1 VVTGYQAESA
11 IKAYAKIRKLAVWH
25 IIHVPN
31 AESVGDLVT
40 ISEEGMKKQLSDKIG
55 SANDEAALAGYRTNT
70 KGQR

>member
-1 VVTGYQAESA
+1 MITGYQAERA
-11 IKAYAKIRKLAVWH
+11 VKAYARIRRLGIWH
-25 IIHVPN
+25 IAGVPN
-31 AESVGDLVT
+31 ADSVGDLVT

>member
-1 VVTGYQAESA
+1 VITGYQAERA
-11 IKAYAKIRKLAVWH
+11 VKAYARIRRLGIWH
-25 IIHVPN
+25 IAGVPN
-31 AESVGDLVT
+31 ADSVGDLVT

>member
-1 VVTGYQAESA
+1 VITGYQAESA
-11 IKAYAKIRKLAVWH
+11 IKTYTRTRKLGIWH
-25 IIHVPN
+25 IVGAPN
-31 AESVGDLVT
+31 ADSMGDLVT

>member
-1 VVTGYQAESA
+1 MVTGYQAESA

-40 ISEEGMKKQLSDKIG
+40 ISEEGMKKQLSDKAT
-55 SANDEAALAGYRTNT
+55 SANDETARSGHGTSVE
-70 KGQR
+70 GIG